1 MAGEES
7 SRPELWTV
15 RSVVPP
21 APPAASRA
29 TSGTFRGA
37 DAQRLGKQWPRAA
50 SGGEALQDLLAPPI
64 GEPER
69 DPAIEIDPLKHK
81 RDRRVALRPPRIGQV
96 LLRRVRDGARPQEE
110 GAPAQPDDRFQCP
123 EELAALV
130 EHALFDDFVRPSQDR
145 LRDFNADRLG
155 GFEVDARAS
164 TTASPISR
172 MGTSVWMTAGQ
183 STRTARRSPAWHSNR
198 SRRSVLI
205 RVPGDHRAARAR
217 HPDAISLDVALEFAA
232 VLVLLEDGPGGRR
245 RASPALVASPVR
257 RLAQEELLL
266 DCPRNSRPRSSHLGR
281 KISRMVCKKPFTL
294 MGFDW

>member
-1 MAGEES
+1 MAGGES

-21 APPAASRA
+21 TPPAASRA
-29 TSGTFRGA
+29 SGTFRGA

-81 RDRRVALRPPRIGQV
+81 RERRVALRPPRIGQV

-110 GAPAQPDDRFQCP
+110 NAPAQPDDRFQCP

-145 LRDFNADRLG
+145 LRDFKADRLG
-155 GFEVDARAS
+155 GFEVDDQLKLRGPLHGQVGGLRA
-164 TTASPISR
+164 
-172 MGTSVWMTAGQ
+172 
-183 STRTARRSPAWHSNR
+183 
-198 SRRSVLI
+198 L
-205 RVPGDHRAARAR
+205 
-217 HPDAISLDVALEFAA
+217 
-232 VLVLLEDGPGGRR
+232 
-245 RASPALVASPVR
+245 
-257 RLAQEELLL
+257 
-266 DCPRNSRPRSSHLGR
+266 
-281 KISRMVCKKPFTL
+281 
-294 MGFDW
+294 

>member
-1 MAGEES
+1 MAHAP
-7 SRPELWTV
+7 RKKAHPHNPTTAFNV
-15 RSVVPP
+15 RRS
-21 APPAASRA
+21 
-29 TSGTFRGA
+29 
-37 DAQRLGKQWPRAA
+37 WPRW
-50 SGGEALQDLLAPPI
+50 SST
-64 GEPER
+64 R
-69 DPAIEIDPLKHK
+69 YSMTSS
-81 RDRRVALRPPRIGQV
+81 
-96 LLRRVRDGARPQEE
+96 ARS
-110 GAPAQPDDRFQCP
+110 R
-123 EELAALV
+123 
-130 EHALFDDFVRPSQDR
+130 DR